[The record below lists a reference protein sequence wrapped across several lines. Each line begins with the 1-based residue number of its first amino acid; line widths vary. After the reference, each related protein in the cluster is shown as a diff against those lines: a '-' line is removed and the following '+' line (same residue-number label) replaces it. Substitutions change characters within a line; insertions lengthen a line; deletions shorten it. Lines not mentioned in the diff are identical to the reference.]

1 MTFSKQ
7 EFWIGLHVPSLGDLP
22 DPGIKLWPSVS
33 PALAG
38 RFFTPEPPGKPL
50 DTVVCV
56 LSHFSGVRLSGTPWT
71 IAFQPPVCMEFSRQ
85 EYWSEL
91 PFPTPGDLPH
101 PGIESKCPA
110 LGGGLFTMVSPGK
123 PLYAVSRMHDGWI
136 KENEVYISET
146 LSSLKKCSNFCHL
159 LQHGWTW
166 NYAK

>member
-22 DPGIKLWPSVS
+22 DPGIKFWPSVS

-71 IAFQPPVCMEFSRQ
+71 TAFQPPVCIEFSRQ

-91 PFPTPGDLPH
+91 PFPTMGDLPD
-101 PGIESKCPA
+101 PGNKLEALMSPA
-110 LGGGLFTMVSPGK
+110 LAGGFFTTTTTWEAAETTLVLLYHPPPGSSDPGPCTSHSPG
-123 PLYAVSRMHDGWI
+123 S
-136 KENEVYISET
+136 
-146 LSSLKKCSNFCHL
+146 
-159 LQHGWTW
+159 
-166 NYAK
+166 